1 MCVPFLNKSIIRPEH
16 VIYPSFIHA
25 VQIGTLVKKTAVD
38 GLPLF
43 GYVFDTLQD
52 DVVDMIII
60 QGIVDGLAV
69 AAVFDQLGVFEETKL
84 MRDGGLVHLQ
94 EFADLGH
101 ASFLFKETIEDADP
115 GGIREILE

>member
-1 MCVPFLNKSIIRPEH
+1 MNS
-16 VIYPSFIHA
+16 SF
-25 VQIGTLVKKTAVD
+25 LVKKTAVD

-60 QGIVDGLAV
+60 QGIVDGLAA

-84 MRDGGLVHLQ
+84 MGDGGLVHL
-94 EFADLGH
+94 
-101 ASFLFKETIEDADP
+101 
-115 GGIREILE
+115 